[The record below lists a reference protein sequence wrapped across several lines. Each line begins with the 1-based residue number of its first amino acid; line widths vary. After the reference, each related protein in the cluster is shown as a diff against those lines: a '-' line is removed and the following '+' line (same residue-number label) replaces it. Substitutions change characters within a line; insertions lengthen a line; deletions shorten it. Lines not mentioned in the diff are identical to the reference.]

1 MASACIKSLKKVF
14 ETERCEKKP
23 LKTACLAVES
33 GGTFKVTWVSMT
45 LMRHLIERVLELT
58 EAETS
63 SPAPT
68 APPPGEGSEVELQAL
83 LESLQPRIRVY
94 GVGGAGCNAI
104 GRLSEEGLFENSYV
118 TGYAINTDAQ
128 ALLMSPIEE
137 KVLIGR
143 TARGRGAGG
152 DPTKGEAAALESE
165 LALRR
170 ITNDTQLAIITAG
183 MGGGSGTG
191 AAGQIARLAKQQGA
205 MTIAVVTYPFQSEG
219 ALRKQNAEW
228 GLERLREHCDT
239 ILVIPNERLL
249 EIEGVKDLPI
259 SSAFRVGD
267 ELLVRS
273 ITGVAELLTIDG
285 MVNLDF
291 EDLRSVINFG
301 SGVAMI
307 GLGAASGPGR
317 AEAATMEALHSP
329 LLDIDTSDAR
339 GALINVVGGANL
351 TLGEAER
358 CAKIIKDQIS
368 PHAQIIWGAAVK
380 EELEEEIRVMLV
392 LTGVKSEQIHGASE
406 NRQLRALRNQQ
417 IEFVN

>member
-1 MASACIKSLKKVF
+1 
-14 ETERCEKKP
+14 
-23 LKTACLAVES
+23 
-33 GGTFKVTWVSMT
+33 
-45 LMRHLIERVLELT
+45 MRHLIERVLELSD
-58 EAETS
+58 EEQAKV
-63 SPAPT
+63 SPNEL
-68 APPPGEGSEVELQAL
+68 PPGQGSEEELRAL

-94 GVGGAGCNAI
+94 GAGGAGCNAI
-104 GRLSEEGLFENSYV
+104 NRLHEEGLFDNSYV

-165 LALRR
+165 MVLRR

-191 AAGQIARLAKQQGA
+191 AAGHIARLAKQQGA
-205 MTIAVVTYPFQSEG
+205 MTIAVVTYPFKSEG
-219 ALRKQNAEW
+219 SLRKQNAEW

-259 SSAFRVGD
+259 ASAFRVGD

-273 ITGVAELLTIDG
+273 ITGVTELLTTDG

-291 EDLRSVINFG
+291 EDLKAVIKSG

-307 GLGAASGPGR
+307 GLGASKSANR
-317 AEAATMEALHSP
+317 AEEATLEALHSP
-329 LLDIDTSDAR
+329 LLELDTTDAR
-339 GALINVVGGANL
+339 GALINVVGGSSL
-351 TLGEAER
+351 TLGEAEK
-358 CAKIIKDQIS
+358 CAQIIQEQVS
-368 PHAQIIWGAAVK
+368 PHAKIIWGAAVD
-380 EELEEEIRVMLV
+380 ESLGDEIRVMLV
-392 LTGVKSEQIHGASE
+392 LTGVKSEQIHGSSE
-406 NRQLRALRNQQ
+406 NRQLRALRNKS

>member
-1 MASACIKSLKKVF
+1 
-14 ETERCEKKP
+14 
-23 LKTACLAVES
+23 
-33 GGTFKVTWVSMT
+33 
-45 LMRHLIERVLELT
+45 MRHLIERVFELSDD
-58 EAETS
+58 EQRI
-63 SPAPT
+63 APHEQV
-68 APPPGEGSEVELQAL
+68 PGQGSEEELRAL

-94 GVGGAGCNAI
+94 GVGGAGCNAVN
-104 GRLSEEGLFENSYV
+104 RLFEESLFDSSYV

-128 ALLMSPIEE
+128 ALLQSPIEE

-165 LALRR
+165 MVLRR

-191 AAGQIARLAKQQGA
+191 AAGHIARLAKAQGA
-205 MTIAVVTYPFQSEG
+205 MTIAVVTYPFKSEG
-219 ALRKQNAEW
+219 SLRKQNAEW

-259 SSAFRVGD
+259 ASAFRVGD

-273 ITGVAELLTIDG
+273 ITGVTELLTTDG

-291 EDLRSVINFG
+291 EDLKAVINSG
-301 SGVAMI
+301 GGVAMI
-307 GLGAASGPGR
+307 GLGAAKGPGR

-329 LLDIDTSDAR
+329 LLELDMSDAR
-339 GALINVVGGANL
+339 GALINVVGGSSL

-358 CAKIIKDQIS
+358 CAQLIAEKIS
-368 PHAQIIWGAAVK
+368 PNAKIIWGAAVD
-380 EELEEEIRVMLV
+380 ETLNDDLRVMLV
-392 LTGVKSEQIHGASE
+392 LTGVKSDQIHGSTE
-406 NRQLRALRNQQ
+406 NRQLRALRNRQ

>member
-1 MASACIKSLKKVF
+1 
-14 ETERCEKKP
+14 
-23 LKTACLAVES
+23 
-33 GGTFKVTWVSMT
+33 
-45 LMRHLIERVLELT
+45 
-58 EAETS
+58 
-63 SPAPT
+63 
-68 APPPGEGSEVELQAL
+68 
-83 LESLQPRIRVY
+83 
-94 GVGGAGCNAI
+94 
-104 GRLSEEGLFENSYV
+104 
-118 TGYAINTDAQ
+118 
-128 ALLMSPIEE
+128 MSPIEE

-329 LLDIDTSDAR
+329 
-339 GALINVVGGANL
+339 
-351 TLGEAER
+351 
-358 CAKIIKDQIS
+358 
-368 PHAQIIWGAAVK
+368 
-380 EELEEEIRVMLV
+380 
-392 LTGVKSEQIHGASE
+392 
-406 NRQLRALRNQQ
+406 
-417 IEFVN
+417 

>member
-1 MASACIKSLKKVF
+1 
-14 ETERCEKKP
+14 
-23 LKTACLAVES
+23 
-33 GGTFKVTWVSMT
+33 
-45 LMRHLIERVLELT
+45 MRHLIDRVLELSEEEQVKIT
-58 EAETS
+58 PS
-63 SPAPT
+63 DI
-68 APPPGEGSEVELQAL
+68 PPGQGNEEELKAL

-94 GVGGAGCNAI
+94 GAGGAGCNAVN
-104 GRLSEEGLFENSYV
+104 RLAEEGLFDNSYV

-128 ALLMSPIEE
+128 ALLMSPLEE

-165 LALRR
+165 MVLRR

-191 AAGQIARLAKQQGA
+191 AAGHIARLAKQQGA
-205 MTIAVVTYPFQSEG
+205 MTIAVVTYPFKSEG
-219 ALRKQNAEW
+219 SLRKQNAEW

-259 SSAFRVGD
+259 ASAFRVGD

-273 ITGVAELLTIDG
+273 ITGVTELLTTDG

-291 EDLRSVINFG
+291 EDLKAVIKSG

-307 GLGAASGPGR
+307 GLGASSANNR
-317 AEAATMEALHSP
+317 AEEATLEALHSP
-329 LLDIDTSDAR
+329 LLELDTTDAR
-339 GALINVVGGANL
+339 GALINVVGGPSL
-351 TLGEAER
+351 TLGEAEK
-358 CAKIIKDQIS
+358 CAQIIQEKIS
-368 PHAQIIWGAAVK
+368 PHAKIIWGAAVD
-380 EELEEEIRVMLV
+380 ENLGDEIRVMLV
-392 LTGVKSEQIHGASE
+392 LTGVKSEQIHGSSE
-406 NRQLRALRNQQ
+406 NRQIRALRNKS

>member
-1 MASACIKSLKKVF
+1 MRHLQRRFANLAS
-14 ETERCEKKP
+14 
-23 LKTACLAVES
+23 
-33 GGTFKVTWVSMT
+33 
-45 LMRHLIERVLELT
+45 MRHLIDRVLELSEEEQVRIT
-58 EAETS
+58 PS
-63 SPAPT
+63 DI
-68 APPPGEGSEVELQAL
+68 PPGQGNEEELKAL

-94 GVGGAGCNAI
+94 GAGGAGCNAI
-104 GRLSEEGLFENSYV
+104 SRLAEEGLFDSSYV

-165 LALRR
+165 MVLRR

-191 AAGQIARLAKQQGA
+191 AAGHIARLAKQQGA
-205 MTIAVVTYPFQSEG
+205 MTIAVVTYPFKSEG
-219 ALRKQNAEW
+219 SLRKQNAEW

-259 SSAFRVGD
+259 ASAFRVGD

-273 ITGVAELLTIDG
+273 ITGVTELLTTDG

-291 EDLRSVINFG
+291 EDLKAVIKSG

-307 GLGAASGPGR
+307 GLGASSAANR
-317 AEAATMEALHSP
+317 AEDATLEALHSP
-329 LLDIDTSDAR
+329 LLDLDTSDAR
-339 GALINVVGGANL
+339 GALINVVGGPNL
-351 TLGEAER
+351 TLGEAEK
-358 CAKIIKDQIS
+358 CAQIIQDKIS
-368 PHAQIIWGAAVK
+368 PHAKIIWGAAVD
-380 EELEEEIRVMLV
+380 EDLGDEIRVMLV
-392 LTGVKSEQIHGASE
+392 LTGVKSDQIHGSGE
-406 NRQLRALRNQQ
+406 NRQIRALRNKS

>member
-1 MASACIKSLKKVF
+1 
-14 ETERCEKKP
+14 
-23 LKTACLAVES
+23 
-33 GGTFKVTWVSMT
+33 
-45 LMRHLIERVLELT
+45 MRHLIDRVLELSEEEQVMIT
-58 EAETS
+58 PS
-63 SPAPT
+63 DI
-68 APPPGEGSEVELQAL
+68 PPGQGNEEELKAL

-94 GVGGAGCNAI
+94 GAGGAGCNAVS
-104 GRLSEEGLFENSYV
+104 RLAEEGLFDSSYV

-128 ALLMSPIEE
+128 ALLMSPLEE

-165 LALRR
+165 MVLRR

-191 AAGQIARLAKQQGA
+191 AAGHIARLAKQQGA
-205 MTIAVVTYPFQSEG
+205 MTIAVVTYPFKSEG
-219 ALRKQNAEW
+219 SLRKQNAEW

-249 EIEGVKDLPI
+249 EIDGVKDLPI
-259 SSAFRVGD
+259 ASAFRVGD

-273 ITGVAELLTIDG
+273 ITGVTELLTTDG

-291 EDLRSVINFG
+291 EDLKAVIKSG

-307 GLGAASGPGR
+307 GLGASSAQNR
-317 AEAATMEALHSP
+317 AEEATLEALHSP
-329 LLDIDTSDAR
+329 LLELDTSDAR
-339 GALINVVGGANL
+339 GALINVVGGPNL
-351 TLGEAER
+351 TLGEAEK
-358 CAKIIKDQIS
+358 CAQIIQDKIS
-368 PHAQIIWGAAVK
+368 PHAKIIWGAAVD
-380 EELEEEIRVMLV
+380 EELGDEIRVMLV
-392 LTGVKSEQIHGASE
+392 LTGVKSEQIHGSSE
-406 NRQLRALRNQQ
+406 NRQMRALRNKS

>member
-1 MASACIKSLKKVF
+1 
-14 ETERCEKKP
+14 
-23 LKTACLAVES
+23 
-33 GGTFKVTWVSMT
+33 
-45 LMRHLIERVLELT
+45 MRHLIDRVLELSEEEQVKIT
-58 EAETS
+58 PS
-63 SPAPT
+63 DI
-68 APPPGEGSEVELQAL
+68 PPGQGNEEELKAL

-94 GVGGAGCNAI
+94 GAGGAGCNAVS
-104 GRLSEEGLFENSYV
+104 RLAEEGLFDNSYV

-128 ALLMSPIEE
+128 ALLMSALDE

-165 LALRR
+165 MVLRR

-191 AAGQIARLAKQQGA
+191 AAGHIARLAKQQGA
-205 MTIAVVTYPFQSEG
+205 MTIAVVTYPFKSEG
-219 ALRKQNAEW
+219 SLRKQNAEW

-259 SSAFRVGD
+259 ASAFRVGD

-273 ITGVAELLTIDG
+273 ITGVTELLTTDG

-291 EDLRSVINFG
+291 EDLKSVIKSG

-307 GLGAASGPGR
+307 GLGASSAQNR
-317 AEAATMEALHSP
+317 AEEATLEALHSP
-329 LLDIDTSDAR
+329 LLELDTSDAR
-339 GALINVVGGANL
+339 GALINVVGGPNL

-358 CAKIIKDQIS
+358 CAQIIQDKIS
-368 PHAQIIWGAAVK
+368 PHAKIIWGAAVDDD
-380 EELEEEIRVMLV
+380 LGDEIRVMLV
-392 LTGVKSEQIHGASE
+392 LTGVKSEQIHGSGE
-406 NRQLRALRNQQ
+406 NRQMRALRNKS

>member
-1 MASACIKSLKKVF
+1 
-14 ETERCEKKP
+14 
-23 LKTACLAVES
+23 
-33 GGTFKVTWVSMT
+33 
-45 LMRHLIERVLELT
+45 MRHLIDRVLELSD
-58 EAETS
+58 EEQS
-63 SPAPT
+63 KISPNEL
-68 APPPGEGSEVELQAL
+68 PPGQGNEEELRAL

-94 GVGGAGCNAI
+94 GAGGAGCNAI
-104 GRLSEEGLFENSYV
+104 NRLHEEGLFENSYV

-165 LALRR
+165 MVLRR

-191 AAGQIARLAKQQGA
+191 AAGHIARLAKQQGA
-205 MTIAVVTYPFQSEG
+205 MTIAVVTYPFKSEG
-219 ALRKQNAEW
+219 SLRKQNAEW

-259 SSAFRVGD
+259 ASAFRVGD

-273 ITGVAELLTIDG
+273 ITGVTELLTTDG

-291 EDLRSVINFG
+291 EDLKAVIKSG

-307 GLGAASGPGR
+307 GLGASKSANR
-317 AEAATMEALHSP
+317 AEEATLEALHSP
-329 LLDIDTSDAR
+329 LLELDTSDAR
-339 GALINVVGGANL
+339 GALINVVGGTSF
-351 TLGEAER
+351 TLGEAEK
-358 CAKIIKDQIS
+358 CAQIIQEQVS
-368 PHAQIIWGAAVK
+368 PHAKIIWGAAVD
-380 EELEEEIRVMLV
+380 ESLGDEIRVMIV
-392 LTGVKSEQIHGASE
+392 LTGVKSEQIHGSSE
-406 NRQLRALRNQQ
+406 NRQLRALRNKS

>member
-1 MASACIKSLKKVF
+1 
-14 ETERCEKKP
+14 
-23 LKTACLAVES
+23 
-33 GGTFKVTWVSMT
+33 MT

-58 EAETS
+58 EDETS

-68 APPPGEGSEVELQAL
+68 APPLGEGSEEELQAL

-205 MTIAVVTYPFQSEG
+205 I
-219 ALRKQNAEW
+219 
-228 GLERLREHCDT
+228 
-239 ILVIPNERLL
+239 IVIVNPDKNL
-249 EIEGVKDLPI
+249 EI
-259 SSAFRVGD
+259 
-267 ELLVRS
+267 
-273 ITGVAELLTIDG
+273 
-285 MVNLDF
+285 
-291 EDLRSVINFG
+291 
-301 SGVAMI
+301 
-307 GLGAASGPGR
+307 
-317 AEAATMEALHSP
+317 MEKEVLEP
-329 LLDIDTSDAR
+329 YDADHFFKNY
-339 GALINVVGGANL
+339 I
-351 TLGEAER
+351 
-358 CAKIIKDQIS
+358 KIEK
-368 PHAQIIWGAAVK
+368 
-380 EELEEEIRVMLV
+380 
-392 LTGVKSEQIHGASE
+392 
-406 NRQLRALRNQQ
+406 
-417 IEFVN
+417 

>member
-1 MASACIKSLKKVF
+1 
-14 ETERCEKKP
+14 
-23 LKTACLAVES
+23 
-33 GGTFKVTWVSMT
+33 
-45 LMRHLIERVLELT
+45 MRHLIDRVLELSEEEQVKIT
-58 EAETS
+58 PS
-63 SPAPT
+63 DI
-68 APPPGEGSEVELQAL
+68 PPGQGNEEELKAL

-94 GVGGAGCNAI
+94 GAGGAGCNAVN
-104 GRLSEEGLFENSYV
+104 RLAEEGLFDNSYV

-128 ALLMSPIEE
+128 ALLMSPLEE

-165 LALRR
+165 MVLRR

-183 MGGGSGTG
+183 MGGGAGTG
-191 AAGQIARLAKQQGA
+191 AAGHIARLAKQQGA
-205 MTIAVVTYPFQSEG
+205 MTIAVVTYPFKSEG
-219 ALRKQNAEW
+219 SLRKQNAEW

-259 SSAFRVGD
+259 ASAFRVGD

-273 ITGVAELLTIDG
+273 ITGVTELLTTDG

-291 EDLRSVINFG
+291 EDLKAVIKSG

-307 GLGAASGPGR
+307 GLGASSANNR
-317 AEAATMEALHSP
+317 AEEATLEALHSP
-329 LLDIDTSDAR
+329 LLELDTTDAR
-339 GALINVVGGANL
+339 GALINVVGGPSL
-351 TLGEAER
+351 TLGEAEK
-358 CAKIIKDQIS
+358 CAQIIQEKIS
-368 PHAQIIWGAAVK
+368 PHAKIIWGAAVD
-380 EELEEEIRVMLV
+380 EDLGDEIRVMLV
-392 LTGVKSEQIHGASE
+392 LTGVKSEQIHGSSE
-406 NRQLRALRNQQ
+406 NRQIRALRNKS

>member
-1 MASACIKSLKKVF
+1 
-14 ETERCEKKP
+14 
-23 LKTACLAVES
+23 
-33 GGTFKVTWVSMT
+33 
-45 LMRHLIERVLELT
+45 MRHLIDRVLELSEEEQVT
-58 EAETS
+58 ITPS
-63 SPAPT
+63 DI
-68 APPPGEGSEVELQAL
+68 PPGQGSEEELKAL

-94 GVGGAGCNAI
+94 GAGGAGCNAVS
-104 GRLSEEGLFENSYV
+104 RLSEEGLFDSSYV

-128 ALLMSPIEE
+128 ALLMSPLEE

-165 LALRR
+165 MVLRR

-191 AAGQIARLAKQQGA
+191 AAGHIARLAKQQGA
-205 MTIAVVTYPFQSEG
+205 MTIAVVTYPFKSEG
-219 ALRKQNAEW
+219 SLRKQNAEW

-259 SSAFRVGD
+259 ASAFRVGD

-273 ITGVAELLTIDG
+273 ITGVTELLTTDG

-291 EDLRSVINFG
+291 EDLKAVIKSG

-307 GLGAASGPGR
+307 GLGASSATNR
-317 AEAATMEALHSP
+317 AEEATLEALHSP
-329 LLDIDTSDAR
+329 LLELDTSDAR
-339 GALINVVGGANL
+339 GALINVVGGPTL

-358 CAKIIKDQIS
+358 CAHIIQEKIS
-368 PHAQIIWGAAVK
+368 PHAKIIWGAAVD
-380 EELEEEIRVMLV
+380 ENLGDEIRVMLV
-392 LTGVKSEQIHGASE
+392 LTGVKSEQIHGSSE
-406 NRQLRALRNQQ
+406 NRQMRALRNKS

>member
-1 MASACIKSLKKVF
+1 
-14 ETERCEKKP
+14 
-23 LKTACLAVES
+23 
-33 GGTFKVTWVSMT
+33 
-45 LMRHLIERVLELT
+45 MRHLIDRVLELSD
-58 EAETS
+58 EEQS
-63 SPAPT
+63 KISPNEL
-68 APPPGEGSEVELQAL
+68 PPGQGSEEELRAL

-94 GVGGAGCNAI
+94 GAGGAGCNAI
-104 GRLSEEGLFENSYV
+104 NRLHEEGLFENSYV

-165 LALRR
+165 MVLRR

-191 AAGQIARLAKQQGA
+191 AAGHIARLAKQQGA
-205 MTIAVVTYPFQSEG
+205 MTIAVVTYPFKSEG
-219 ALRKQNAEW
+219 SLRKQNAEW

-259 SSAFRVGD
+259 ASAFRVGD

-273 ITGVAELLTIDG
+273 ITGVTELLTTDG

-291 EDLRSVINFG
+291 EDLKAVIKSG

-307 GLGAASGPGR
+307 GLGASKSANR
-317 AEAATMEALHSP
+317 AEEATLEALHSP
-329 LLDIDTSDAR
+329 LLELDTSDAR
-339 GALINVVGGANL
+339 GALINVVGGTSL
-351 TLGEAER
+351 TLGEAEK
-358 CAKIIKDQIS
+358 CAQIIQEQVS
-368 PHAQIIWGAAVK
+368 PHAKIIWGAAVD
-380 EELEEEIRVMLV
+380 ESLGDEIRVMLV
-392 LTGVKSEQIHGASE
+392 LTGVKSEQIHGSSE
-406 NRQLRALRNQQ
+406 NRQLRALRNKS

>member
-1 MASACIKSLKKVF
+1 
-14 ETERCEKKP
+14 
-23 LKTACLAVES
+23 
-33 GGTFKVTWVSMT
+33 
-45 LMRHLIERVLELT
+45 MRHLIDRVLELSEEEQVKIT
-58 EAETS
+58 PS
-63 SPAPT
+63 DI
-68 APPPGEGSEVELQAL
+68 PPGQGSEEELKAL

-94 GVGGAGCNAI
+94 GAGGAGCNAVS
-104 GRLSEEGLFENSYV
+104 RLSEEGLFDSSYV

-128 ALLMSPIEE
+128 ALLMSPLEE

-152 DPTKGEAAALESE
+152 DPNKGEAAALESE
-165 LALRR
+165 MVLRR

-191 AAGQIARLAKQQGA
+191 AAGHIARLAKQQGA
-205 MTIAVVTYPFQSEG
+205 MTIAVVTYPFKSEG
-219 ALRKQNAEW
+219 SLRKQNAEW

-259 SSAFRVGD
+259 ASAFRVGD

-273 ITGVAELLTIDG
+273 ITGVTELLTTDG

-291 EDLRSVINFG
+291 EDLKAVIKSG

-307 GLGAASGPGR
+307 GLGASSATNR
-317 AEAATMEALHSP
+317 AEEATLEALHSP
-329 LLDIDTSDAR
+329 LLELDTSDAR
-339 GALINVVGGANL
+339 GALINVVGGPTL

-358 CAKIIKDQIS
+358 CAHIIQEKIS
-368 PHAQIIWGAAVK
+368 PHAKIIWGAAVD
-380 EELEEEIRVMLV
+380 ENLGDEIRVMLV
-392 LTGVKSEQIHGASE
+392 LTGVKSEQIHGSSE
-406 NRQLRALRNQQ
+406 NRQMRALRNKS

>member
-1 MASACIKSLKKVF
+1 
-14 ETERCEKKP
+14 
-23 LKTACLAVES
+23 
-33 GGTFKVTWVSMT
+33 
-45 LMRHLIERVLELT
+45 MRHLIERVLELSEEEQT
-58 EAETS
+58 KV
-63 SPAPT
+63 SPNEL
-68 APPPGEGSEVELQAL
+68 PPGQGSEEELRAL

-94 GVGGAGCNAI
+94 GAGGAGCNAI
-104 GRLSEEGLFENSYV
+104 NRLHEEGLFENSYV

-165 LALRR
+165 MVLRR

-191 AAGQIARLAKQQGA
+191 AAGHIARLAKQQGA
-205 MTIAVVTYPFQSEG
+205 MTIAVVTYPFKSEG
-219 ALRKQNAEW
+219 TLRKQNAEW

-259 SSAFRVGD
+259 ASAFRVGD

-273 ITGVAELLTIDG
+273 ITGVTELLTTDG

-291 EDLRSVINFG
+291 EDLKAVIKSG

-307 GLGAASGPGR
+307 GLGASKSANR
-317 AEAATMEALHSP
+317 AEEATLEALHSP
-329 LLDIDTSDAR
+329 LLELDTTDAR
-339 GALINVVGGANL
+339 GALINVVGGSSL
-351 TLGEAER
+351 TLGEAEK
-358 CAKIIKDQIS
+358 CAQIIQEQVS
-368 PHAQIIWGAAVK
+368 PHAKIIWGAAVD
-380 EELEEEIRVMLV
+380 ESLGDEIRVMLV
-392 LTGVKSEQIHGASE
+392 LTGVKSEQIHGSSE
-406 NRQLRALRNQQ
+406 NRQLRALRNKS

>member
-1 MASACIKSLKKVF
+1 
-14 ETERCEKKP
+14 
-23 LKTACLAVES
+23 
-33 GGTFKVTWVSMT
+33 
-45 LMRHLIERVLELT
+45 MRHLIERVLELS
-58 EAETS
+58 EEELA
-63 SPAPT
+63 
-68 APPPGEGSEVELQAL
+68 GSEVIKMPAGEDAEEELQAL

-104 GRLSEEGLFENSYV
+104 NRLHEEGLFENTYV

-128 ALLMSPIEE
+128 ALLMSPVED

-165 LALRR
+165 MALKK
-170 ITNDTQLAIITAG
+170 ITGDTQLAIITAG

-191 AAGQIARLAKQQGA
+191 AAGHLARLAKDQGA
-205 MTIAVVTYPFQSEG
+205 MTVAVVTYPFNSEG
-219 ALRKQNAEW
+219 NLRRQNAEW

-239 ILVIPNERLL
+239 IIVIPNERLL
-249 EIEGVKDLPI
+249 EIEGVKDLPLAQ
-259 SSAFRVGD
+259 AFRVGD

-273 ITGVAELLTIDG
+273 ITGVTELLTTDG

-291 EDLRSVINFG
+291 EDLRSVVHSG

-317 AEAATMEALHSP
+317 AKAATLEALHSP
-329 LLDIDTSDAR
+329 LLEIDFTDAR
-339 GALINVVGGANL
+339 GALINVVGGSSL
-351 TLGEAER
+351 TLGEAEE
-358 CAKIIKDQIS
+358 CAKIIQEQVS
-368 PHAQIIWGAAVK
+368 PHARIIWGAAVN
-380 EELEEEIRVMLV
+380 EELGEDIRVMLV
-392 LTGVKSEQIHGASE
+392 VTGVRSEQIYGASE
-406 NRQLRALRNQQ
+406 NRQLRSLKNRN

>member
-1 MASACIKSLKKVF
+1 MKMSTSEIVA
-14 ETERCEKKP
+14 
-23 LKTACLAVES
+23 
-33 GGTFKVTWVSMT
+33 
-45 LMRHLIERVLELT
+45 MRHLIERVLELSEEEQRVVHHE
-58 EAETS
+58 EA
-63 SPAPT
+63 
-68 APPPGEGSEVELQAL
+68 PGQGSEEELKAL

-104 GRLSEEGLFENSYV
+104 NRLFDEKLFDSSYV

-128 ALLMSPIEE
+128 ALLQSPIQE

-165 LALRR
+165 RVLRR

-191 AAGQIARLAKQQGA
+191 AAGHIARLAKAQGA
-205 MTIAVVTYPFQSEG
+205 MTIAVVTYPFKSEG
-219 ALRKQNAEW
+219 SLRKQNAEW

-259 SSAFRVGD
+259 ASAFRVGD

-273 ITGVAELLTIDG
+273 ITGVTELLTTDG

-291 EDLRSVINFG
+291 EDLKSIVNSG
-301 SGVAMI
+301 AGVAMI
-307 GLGAASGPGR
+307 GLGSAKGPGR
-317 AEAATMEALHSP
+317 ADAATMEALHSP
-329 LLDIDTSDAR
+329 LLDLDMSDAR
-339 GALINVVGGANL
+339 GALINVVGGSSL

-358 CAKIIKDQIS
+358 CSQLIK
-368 PHAQIIWGAAVK
+368 
-380 EELEEEIRVMLV
+380 
-392 LTGVKSEQIHGASE
+392 EQINPQIASHGGYVDLDRVHKGVVYLKMGGGCQGCSAASMT
-406 NRQLRALRNQQ
+406 LKMG
-417 IEFVN
+417 IERTIYAHVPDVNDIVDITNHDAGSNPYFTSGTSGNPFEKS

>member
-1 MASACIKSLKKVF
+1 
-14 ETERCEKKP
+14 
-23 LKTACLAVES
+23 
-33 GGTFKVTWVSMT
+33 
-45 LMRHLIERVLELT
+45 MRHLIDRVLELSEEEQVKIT
-58 EAETS
+58 PS
-63 SPAPT
+63 DI
-68 APPPGEGSEVELQAL
+68 PPGQGNEEELKAL

-94 GVGGAGCNAI
+94 GAGGAGCNAVN
-104 GRLSEEGLFENSYV
+104 RLAEEGLFDNSYV

-128 ALLMSPIEE
+128 ALLMSPLEE

-165 LALRR
+165 MVLRR

-191 AAGQIARLAKQQGA
+191 AAGHIARLAKQQGA
-205 MTIAVVTYPFQSEG
+205 MTIAVVTYPFKSEG
-219 ALRKQNAEW
+219 SLRKQNAEW

-259 SSAFRVGD
+259 ASAFRVGD

-273 ITGVAELLTIDG
+273 ITGVTELLTTDG

-291 EDLRSVINFG
+291 EDLKAVIKSG

-307 GLGAASGPGR
+307 GLGASSANDR
-317 AEAATMEALHSP
+317 AEEATLEALHSP
-329 LLDIDTSDAR
+329 LLELDTTDAR
-339 GALINVVGGANL
+339 GALINVVGGPSL
-351 TLGEAER
+351 TLGEAEK
-358 CAKIIKDQIS
+358 CAQIIQEKIS
-368 PHAQIIWGAAVK
+368 PHAKIIWGAAVD
-380 EELEEEIRVMLV
+380 EDLGDEIRVMLV
-392 LTGVKSEQIHGASE
+392 LTGVKSEQIHGSSE
-406 NRQLRALRNQQ
+406 NRQIRALRNKS

>member
-1 MASACIKSLKKVF
+1 
-14 ETERCEKKP
+14 
-23 LKTACLAVES
+23 
-33 GGTFKVTWVSMT
+33 
-45 LMRHLIERVLELT
+45 MRHLIERVLELSDEDQAKPSAHNPPIGT
-58 EAETS
+58 GDEAE
-63 SPAPT
+63 
-68 APPPGEGSEVELQAL
+68 LKAL

-104 GRLSEEGLFENSYV
+104 SRLFEENLFDSDYV

-128 ALLMSPIEE
+128 ALLMSPIKN

-165 LALRR
+165 ISLRK

-191 AAGQIARLAKQQGA
+191 AAGHIARLAKKQGA
-205 MTIAVVTYPFQSEG
+205 MTIAVVTYPFKSEG
-219 ALRKQNAEW
+219 SLRKQNAEW

-259 SSAFRVGD
+259 ASAFRVGD

-273 ITGVAELLTIDG
+273 ITGVTELLTTDG

-291 EDLRSVINFG
+291 EDLRAVINSG

-307 GLGAASGPGR
+307 GLGAASGKNR
-317 AEAATMEALHSP
+317 AEEATLEALNSP
-329 LLDIDTSDAR
+329 LLEIDTTDAR
-339 GALINVVGGANL
+339 GALINVVGGNSL

-358 CAKIIKDQIS
+358 CAQIIQEQVS
-368 PHAQIIWGAAVK
+368 PHAKIIWGAAVD
-380 EELEEEIRVMLV
+380 ESLGEDIRVMLV
-392 LTGVKSEQIHGASE
+392 LTGVKSDQIHGASE
-406 NRQLRALRNQQ
+406 NRQLRALRNRQ